1 MKKLLVTA
9 MVASAVLLGCG
20 EDGLN
25 DQQGNDTSD
34 ILVIPIEQESQQAEL
49 DVVYH
54 PSLTVDAVRDVTTV
68 HLETFPWNPEVT
80 KIRVEPVDG
89 RMLGVAPSERI
100 FTQGARTC
108 ITFGEKLTVVCAH
121 YVDFA
126 TSIEDENPQVTSLY
140 GHHPNYQVIDAED
153 D

>member
-1 MKKLLVTA
+1 MKNLLVTT
-9 MVASAVLLGCG
+9 MVTGAVLLGCG
-20 EDGLN
+20 QDGL
-25 DQQGNDTSD
+25 SD
-34 ILVIPIEQESQQAEL
+34 HHGDGADGILVIPIEQESQQAEL

-54 PSLTVDAVRDVTTV
+54 PSLAVDTVRDVTTV

-121 YVDFA
+121 YVDFT
-126 TSIEDENPQVTSLY
+126 TSIEDESPQITSLY
-140 GHHPNYQVIDAED
+140 GHHPNYQVIDAEND
-153 D
+153 